1 MRTTPRPDRV
11 CRTLTAILTLAGLVQ
26 STPAQ
31 SRTYTLDADFDQG
44 LLVNVNHD
52 APNNDQLQL
61 NTSTTPF
68 PFVNVACS
76 ARGTI
81 VRIDVNTGVIL
92 GEYLTAPDLMG
103 RDPSRTTVDLFGN
116 VWVSNRGEAG
126 ISGGQSKG
134 SITRV
139 GLVIGGT
146 RTDAGGNP
154 DPNGQYL
161 RPPFAYSTVLDRDGD
176 GLIRTSRGLLNIL
189 PWTNAGGADTDGGV
203 STAEDECIIN
213 YTRIVG
219 ANART
224 VAIDANNDVWT
235 GGLGDLDH
243 EKVSG
248 LTGLPIPGT
257 QFNLGCGG
265 YGGLIDG
272 NGILWSARGGAN
284 LLRYDPGTGMG
295 VCLDTSRGDYG
306 LGIDPVTGHIWHTQ
320 LFGGNV
326 VEIGPAGNVLNVYP
340 HGNAYAQGVA
350 VDSSANVWV
359 AHSLF
364 SATTVGHLRTN
375 GVFVG
380 NVTLPGGNGPTGVA
394 VDANGKVWVT
404 NINTSNAQRID
415 PAAGAIGGG
424 GYPIGAVDLTVDL
437 GPGAGPYNYSDMTG
451 FVSIGSTAP
460 QGTWTVVHDS
470 GSAGTDDCTISWNS
484 SEPSGTSVMVDV
496 RAADDPIDLASQS
509 FVAAGNGVVLAGLA
523 GRYYEIRATLTRGAN
538 VNDTPILFDLTI
550 SCGSPCFTLDFETE
564 DDFTTPLVNGQHI
577 DVEFGS
583 LVTVASSGANA
594 GLGIFVST
602 PGGPNDPS
610 QDLDLLVDT
619 GNVLILQTENFP
631 PNGQDIFPRP
641 NDDDD
646 GGTMTFHFIEPI
658 EPRCLRLID
667 LDASD
672 GTSRVILTDLA
683 GRQRTYAVPSN
694 WTGDRMLGQPGQG
707 TLDLLTLAPQAGFGS
722 VATATETALFEP
734 GDVVRIDVEMG
745 GSGALDDLAWC
756 TPTAGLAR
764 ALAGVRNGSGSNPLI
779 LRNVAMP
786 VLGGNWVAELD
797 CSGHA
802 RGNAYLFV
810 FSAPA
815 AGAPHSFGE
824 VLVSGNQRYLAIR
837 GHAGGRVAF
846 SAPLPPL
853 ISLCGLTGF
862 AQGLCSGRPGPRLS
876 NALDIVLGY

>member
-1 MRTTPRPDRV
+1 MKRE
-11 CRTLTAILTLAGLVQ
+11 LLAYSIRSALFLIAGSLCV
-26 STPAQ
+26 PLGAQ
-31 SRTYTLDADFDQG
+31 SRTYTLDADFDLG

-61 NTSTTPF
+61 NASTTPF

-81 VRIDVNTGVIL
+81 VRIDVNTGAIL
-92 GEYLTAPDLMG
+92 GEYLTAPDFMG

-116 VWVSNRGEAG
+116 VWVSNRAEGG
-126 ISGGQSKG
+126 TSDGQSKG

-146 RTDAGGNP
+146 RTDALGNP
-154 DPNGQYL
+154 DPSGEYL
-161 RPPFAYSTVLDRDGD
+161 KPPFAYSTVLDRDGD
-176 GLIRTSRGLLNIL
+176 GLIRTSRGLGNIL
-189 PWTNAGGADTDGGV
+189 PWTNAGGADTHGGV
-203 STAEDECIIN
+203 STAVDECIIN

-219 ANART
+219 SFART

-248 LTGLPIPGT
+248 VTGMPIPGT

-265 YGGLIDG
+265 YGGLVDG
-272 NGILWSARGGAN
+272 TGILWSARGGAN
-284 LLRYDPGTGMG
+284 LLRYDPVAGMG

-306 LGIDPVTGHIWHTQ
+306 LGIDPATGNLWHTQ
-320 LFGGNV
+320 LAGGNV

-340 HGNAYAQGVA
+340 HGNFYAQGVA
-350 VDSSANVWV
+350 VDSIGNVWV

-364 SATTVGHLRTN
+364 SATTVGHLRTD
-375 GVFVG
+375 GTFVG
-380 NVTLPGGNGPTGVA
+380 NVALPGGNGPTGVA

-404 NINTSNAQRID
+404 NINSNNAQRID
-415 PAAGAIGGG
+415 PAAGAMGGG
-424 GYPIGAVDLTVDL
+424 GFPIGAVDLTVDL

-460 QGTWTVVHDS
+460 QGTWTVVFDS

-484 SEPSGTSVMVDV
+484 SEPAGTAVMVEV
-496 RAADDPIDLASQS
+496 RAADDLAALAGQA
-509 FVAAGNGVVLAGLA
+509 FVSVGNGVGIVGVS
-523 GRYYEIRATLTRGAN
+523 GRYHEIRATLTRGAN
-538 VNDTPILFDLTI
+538 VSDTPILFDLTI
-550 SCGSPCFTLDFETE
+550 SCGTPCFTLDFETE

-577 DVEFGS
+577 DVEFGN
-583 LVTVASSGANA
+583 LVTLMSSGANA
-594 GLGIFVST
+594 GLGVFLST
-602 PGGPNDPS
+602 PGGANDPS
-610 QDLDLLVDT
+610 QDRDLLVDT

-631 PNGQDIFPRP
+631 PDAQDVFPRP

-646 GGTMTFHFIEPI
+646 GGTMTFLFADPI

-672 GTSRVILTDLA
+672 GTSLVVLTDLA
-683 GRQRTYAVPSN
+683 GRQRTYTLPSN
-694 WTGDRMLGQPGQG
+694 WTGDRLLGEPGQG
-707 TLDLLTLAPQAGFGS
+707 TLDLLTLAPQMGFGS
-722 VATATETALFEP
+722 VATASEMAMFEP
-734 GDVVRIDVEMG
+734 TSVVRIDVELG

-764 ALAGVRNGSGSNPLI
+764 AQAGMRNGSGTNPVT

-786 VLGGNWVAELD
+786 VLGGSWVAELD

-802 RGNAYLFV
+802 SANGYLFV
-810 FSAPA
+810 TSAPL
-815 AGAPHSFGE
+815 AGFPHAFGE
-824 VLVSGNQRYLAIR
+824 LLVTGNLRYLAAR
-837 GHAGGRVAF
+837 GHNGGRVAF
-846 SAPLPPL
+846 GVDLPPL
-853 ISLCGLTGF
+853 ISLCGLTGH
-862 AQGLCSGRPGPRLS
+862 AQGLCLGRPGPQLS
-876 NALDIVLGY
+876 NALDLVLGF